1 MPAPRP
7 HELID
12 LYRMMVRIRTFEETV
27 RDVVHAGSIP
37 GSSHLSIGQEAIAA
51 GVCLALDER
60 DRVVSNYRGHGHCLA
75 CGGDPNPMMA
85 EVFGKEAGYG
95 RGRLGS
101 LHLSAPELGMLG
113 ANAIVGAGSPIAV
126 GSGFAQKYRKTGGVT
141 VVFFGDGASDRGTQH
156 EAMNMAA
163 LWKLPVIFVVENNG
177 VAYFTAQDRHQTVE
191 DVSVRAG
198 AYEFRGE
205 TVDGNDV
212 EAVREATLRAAEE
225 CRAGNGPVLLEFKTY
240 RYEGH
245 FVGDPCEYREQAE
258 VEDWMRERD
267 AIERVRTRLL
277 AAGHTADELDA
288 IAEEARAEMAA
299 AVDYAREAPFPEPQP
314 EPDAPAPAAEVEPE
328 GPVATVSF
336 SKAVRQAIT
345 AELEADDTLFCAGED
360 ISWGGTMKLY
370 YGLVGKF
377 PDRIYDTP
385 ISETAM
391 GGLGVGAAAMG
402 LRPLIDFNIMDFTL
416 VAMDEILNQ
425 VTKFTALSGGKVHLP
440 VVLHAAS
447 GAMDGAALQH
457 SQDLEALYCH
467 VPGLKVVYPS
477 NPRDAKGLMTAALRD
492 PDPVMFLDAMELS
505 GMKAEVPEGVYEV
518 PIGKAAVVREGT
530 DVTIVSY
537 GPMMARALEAAD
549 QLATE
554 GVSAEVIDLR
564 TLMPLDTGTLLAS
577 VAKTGRLVI
586 AHQAIK
592 RGGYGA
598 EIAAVVAE
606 KAFSQ
611 LRAPIERVGAQF
623 GPIPFAPT
631 LREEYYPSAGSV
643 VEAVRKVMQ

>member
-1 MPAPRP
+1 MLTQNDP
-7 HELID
+7 LD

-27 RDVVHAGSIP
+27 RDVVHDGSIP

-51 GVCLALDER
+51 GVCSVLDDR

-75 CGGDPNPMMA
+75 CGGDPKPMMA

-95 RGRLGS
+95 GGRLGS

-126 GSGFAQKYRKTGGVT
+126 GSAFAQQYRGTGGVT

-156 EAMNMAA
+156 EAMNLAA
-163 LWKLPVIFVVENNG
+163 LWKLPVVFVVENNG
-177 VAYFTAQDRHQTVE
+177 VAYFTPQDKHQKIIDISTRAQ
-191 DVSVRAG
+191 
-198 AYEFRGE
+198 AYGFRGE

-212 EAVREATLRAAEE
+212 TAVREATTRAVGE
-225 CRAGNGPVLLEFKTY
+225 CRKGLGPVLLEFKTY

-245 FVGDPCEYREQAE
+245 FVGDACEYRTEEE
-258 VEDWMRERD
+258 VERWKAERD
-267 AIERVRTRLL
+267 PLDHARDELL
-277 AAGHTADELDA
+277 AAGHTTSELDA
-288 IAEEARAEMAA
+288 IAEEARAEMLA
-299 AVDYAREAPFPEPQP
+299 AVDFAREAPFPVP
-314 EPDAPAPAAEVEPE
+314 EAETVDAPANDIPAPV
-328 GPVATVSF
+328 GPMQRVSF

-360 ISWGGTMKLY
+360 ITWGGTMKLY
-370 YGLVGKF
+370 YGLAKRF
-377 PDRIYDTP
+377 PERILDTP
-385 ISETAM
+385 ISETAFT
-391 GGLGVGAAAMG
+391 GLAVGAAAMG
-402 LRPLIDFNIMDFTL
+402 LRPLVDFNIMDFTL

-457 SQDLEALYCH
+457 SQDLEALFCH

-477 NPRDAKGLMTAALRD
+477 NPYDAKGLMAAAIND
-492 PDPVMFLDAMELS
+492 PDPVMFLDAMELQS
-505 GMKAEVPEGVYEV
+505 MKADVPEEAYEV
-518 PIGKAAVVREGT
+518 PIGKAAVVRQGT

-537 GPMMARALEAAD
+537 SPMMARVLEAAD
-549 QLATE
+549 QLAEE
-554 GVSAEVIDLR
+554 GISAEVIDLR

-586 AHQAIK
+586 AHQAIT

-598 EIAAVVAE
+598 EVAAVVAE
-606 KAFSQ
+606 RAFGD
-611 LRAPIERVGAQF
+611 LKAPIARVGARF
-623 GPIPFAPT
+623 ETVPFSPT
-631 LREEYYPSAGSV
+631 LREAFYPNAQKV
-643 VEAVRKVMQ
+643 IDAVKKIMA